1 MLNSGSCNSLGPAL
15 DRLIEQRLAEATQGM
30 RLEPGQAPP
39 AERLDEVARSFA
51 ELLYAAL
58 FKQMQQTVREQG
70 QDVAEDGEEEGP
82 VKEGVLDLVAMH
94 LPKVLAG
101 GPQDVLAGYLRDWMA
116 ARYGGQLDER
126 A

>member
-1 MLNSGSCNSLGPAL
+1 MLNSGSCESLGRAL
-15 DRLIEQRLAEATQGM
+15 DGLVEQRLAEAAQGM

-70 QDVAEDGEEEGP
+70 QDATEDEEGP

-94 LPKVLAG
+94 LPKVLAE
-101 GPQDVLAGYLRDWMA
+101 GPQDVLAGYLRDWMT